1 MFCIS
6 ISNYSIKFGNK
17 TSLIIACVAGA
28 LFFRGFG
35 VGGVGEEKT
44 RRRKKSARKK
54 REEKKREEKIREGK
68 NKAAFFLAAFFPRR
82 VFFLAATFLSFS
94 GFFP

>member
-1 MFCIS
+1 MIWSPGFFRFWVIRAAPH
-6 ISNYSIKFGNK
+6 Y
-17 TSLIIACVAGA
+17 IACVAGA

-54 REEKKREEKIREGK
+54 REEKKREGK
-68 NKAAFFLAAFFPRR
+68 NKAPATILNKNKFRPHSAAKKIRHEQE
-82 VFFLAATFLSFS
+82 VS
-94 GFFP
+94 